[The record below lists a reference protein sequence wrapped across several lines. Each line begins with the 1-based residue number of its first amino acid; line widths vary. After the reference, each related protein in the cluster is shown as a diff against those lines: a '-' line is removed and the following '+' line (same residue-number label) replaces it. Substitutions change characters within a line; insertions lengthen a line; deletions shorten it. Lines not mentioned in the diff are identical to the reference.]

1 MIQDRS
7 IACEIRNKIRK
18 LGFLGMIMRTHEQAC
33 VRIIKPAF
41 MRTQPRLCA
50 RGIQPRNPSNTET
63 KVELQNDKSNILT
76 CF

>member
-33 VRIIKPAF
+33 VRIIKPTYTAKI
-41 MRTQPRLCA
+41 MCTWVSVQKP
-50 RGIQPRNPSNTET
+50 
-63 KVELQNDKSNILT
+63 
-76 CF
+76 